1 MKLILIT
8 LAGLVVGMVVA
19 CMAEKAAVP
28 PPNVF
33 LISEDEAVALVEQ
46 HLQKIPA
53 GDENC
58 LFLLKQD
65 LDGAPAAIKLEQG
78 NWDVTWHPF
87 QWTVYPITKTV
98 KVNDYSPSQG
108 VGPCP

>member
-8 LAGLVVGMVVA
+8 LVAVVVGMMVA
-19 CMAEKAAVP
+19 CMAENAAMP

-46 HLQKIPA
+46 HLEKIQA
-53 GDENC
+53 GGANC
-58 LFLLKQD
+58 LNLLKQD
-65 LDGAPAAIKLEQG
+65 LDGAPTAVKLEQG

-87 QWTVYPITKTV
+87 QWTVYPVTKTV
-98 KVNDYSPSQG
+98 KVKDYSPSQG
-108 VGPCP
+108 IGPCP

>member
-8 LAGLVVGMVVA
+8 LVGLVGGRMVA
-19 CMAEKAAVP
+19 CMAENAARP

-46 HLQKIPA
+46 HLQMISEGKS
-53 GDENC
+53 NC
-58 LFLLKQD
+58 LYHMKHE
-65 LDGAPAAIKLEQG
+65 LDGAATAVKLEQG
-78 NWDVTWHPF
+78 NWNVTWHPF

-98 KVNDYSPSQG
+98 KVKDYSPSQG
-108 VGPCP
+108 IGPCP